1 MGSFFFLGYEND
13 SVEDLKE
20 MASSA
25 SSRKRGKRRYFWEY
39 SEQLT
44 PSQQERILRPSEW
57 NRDTLPSNMYQR
69 NGLHHGKRGS
79 EIFSAHFS
87 FLGGGSIFYF
97 EPLRWGFGM

>member
-1 MGSFFFLGYEND
+1 
-13 SVEDLKE
+13 

-44 PSQQERILRPSEW
+44 QSQQERILRPSEW

-69 NGLHHGKRGS
+69 NGLHHGKRSS
-79 EIFSAHFS
+79 EIFSAHVS
-87 FLGGGSIFYF
+87 FLGGGGIFYF
-97 EPLRWGFGM
+97 EPLRWGHGM